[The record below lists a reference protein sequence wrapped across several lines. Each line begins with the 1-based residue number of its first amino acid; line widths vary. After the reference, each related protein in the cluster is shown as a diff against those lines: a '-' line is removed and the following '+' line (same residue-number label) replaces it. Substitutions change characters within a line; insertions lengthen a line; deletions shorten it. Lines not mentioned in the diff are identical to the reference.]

1 MEATNTV
8 SLSSSA
14 LLVSLNISVWPA
26 NVLDRTVTDSVTSAA
41 HANAD
46 AGRFMKNLFAGTNL
60 RKDIEKY
67 AAHCRVTH
75 LRYTMPWAD
84 KGERLLTNALFME
97 YKAHINTMEVEFD
110 RLCTQ
115 FFAAYPQLVAD
126 APVRLG
132 KLYNPDDYPS
142 LDAVKA
148 KFGFRFSVCPLPDS
162 GDFRLDVP
170 TAALEELK
178 QQYEETYKQRLADA
192 MRDPWGRLHKML
204 SDMSEKL
211 ADSDDEKKKRFH
223 DSFLG
228 NPRELCRLLTAMNI
242 TKDPALEEARQML
255 EQSLMG
261 VDIDELRESSVRR
274 ATVKSKVDS
283 ILSKFDF

>member
-1 MEATNTV
+1 MTATNTT

-192 MRDPWGRLHKML
+192 MRDPWERLHKML

-274 ATVKSKVDS
+274 ATVKSKVDN